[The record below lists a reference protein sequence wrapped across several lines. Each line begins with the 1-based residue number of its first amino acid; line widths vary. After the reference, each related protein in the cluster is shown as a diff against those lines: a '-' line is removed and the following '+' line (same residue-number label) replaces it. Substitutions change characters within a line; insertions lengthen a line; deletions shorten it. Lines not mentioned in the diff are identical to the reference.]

1 MPEMRG
7 NIAEET
13 GNGLPHERLVQVFGR
28 YGKKS
33 QSSQVQIV
41 NKIHGNLT
49 GLAPAQIRGIEQLY
63 RRRLPPDRIITHELA
78 RQLTTLSREINRQIG
93 ILVSRRGEIAF
104 VIVGS
109 HKEILIPGLD
119 NFRAS
124 SARFRGLRLI
134 HTHLDG
140 EPLTTDDLTDLAL
153 LRLDLVCAV
162 DALPEGIPG
171 KSYTAYLIPE
181 NPEGAYWMQLEPAT
195 PAELTLDFL
204 SFIQALEGEFAKKQK
219 TRKVDAADRAILIR
233 VETSPMA
240 DAEYALDELKE
251 LARSCG
257 VEVFDTVLK
266 YRSQRDPKFL
276 LGKGQ
281 LSELVIRALQMG
293 ANLLI
298 FDHELTP
305 AQARSITDFTEIRV
319 IDRTQ
324 VILDIFARRAHSR
337 EGKIQVELAQLQYL
351 LPRLI
356 VKNTAMSRLTGGIGA
371 RGPGETKLEINRR
384 RVRERIHRL
393 EKELK
398 TVQTARDIRRV
409 RRERT
414 GLPVISIVGYT
425 NAGKSTLLNAL
436 TRSDVFT
443 EDLLFATLDPKSS
456 RLRFPR
462 EREAVITDTVGFI
475 RDLPKELFTAFR
487 ATLNELN
494 DADVLLHVIDISN
507 PNYENHIQAVELI
520 LQELDI
526 AAKPTLRVFN
536 KEDRFHDKAQ
546 LTALCR
552 RFEAT
557 AISALHPETLGELM
571 EKLYAY
577 MTPLYQPPSI

>member
-1 MPEMRG
+1 
-7 NIAEET
+7 
-13 GNGLPHERLVQVFGR
+13 
-28 YGKKS
+28 
-33 QSSQVQIV
+33 V
-41 NKIHGNLT
+41 NKINGNLT
-49 GLAPAQIRGIEQLY
+49 GLAPSQIRGIEQLY
-63 RRRLPPDRIITHELA
+63 RRRVPPDLIITHELA

-109 HKEILIPGLD
+109 HKDILIPSLD
-119 NFRAS
+119 DFRS
-124 SARFRGLRLI
+124 SSTRFKGLRLI

-162 DALPEGIPG
+162 DTLPDGLPG
-171 KSYTAYLIPE
+171 KAYTAHLIPE
-181 NPEGAYWMQLEPAT
+181 NPEGTYWMQLSSAP

-204 SFIQALEGEFAKKQK
+204 SFIQALEGEFTKKQK
-219 TRKVDAADRAILIR
+219 TRKVDATDRAILVR
-233 VETSPMA
+233 VETNPLA
-240 DAEYALDELKE
+240 DVAYALDELKE

-266 YRSQRDPKFL
+266 HRGQRDPKFL

-281 LSELVIRALQMG
+281 LSDLVIRALRMG

-305 AQARSITDFTEIRV
+305 AQIRSITDFTEIRV

-356 VKNTAMSRLTGGIGA
+356 MKNTAMSRLTGGIGA

-384 RVRERIHRL
+384 RVRDRINRL
-393 EKELK
+393 EKEMK
-398 TVQTARDIRRV
+398 TVQTARNVRRV

-462 EREAVITDTVGFI
+462 DREAVITDTVGFI
-475 RDLPKELFTAFR
+475 RDLPKELFAAFR
-487 ATLNELN
+487 ATLDELHE
-494 DADVLLHVIDISN
+494 ADVLLHVIDISN
-507 PNYENHIQAVELI
+507 PNFENHIQAVELI

-526 AAKPTLRVFN
+526 AGKPTLRVFN
-536 KEDRFHDKAQ
+536 KEDRFPDKTQ
-546 LTALCR
+546 LKALCR
-552 RFEAT
+552 RFDAT

>member
-1 MPEMRG
+1 
-7 NIAEET
+7 
-13 GNGLPHERLVQVFGR
+13 
-28 YGKKS
+28 
-33 QSSQVQIV
+33 V
-41 NKIHGNLT
+41 NKINGNLT
-49 GLAPAQIRGIEQLY
+49 GLAPSQIRGIEQLY
-63 RRRLPPDRIITHELA
+63 RRRVPPDLIITHELA

-93 ILVSRRGEIAF
+93 ILISRRGEIAF

-109 HKEILIPGLD
+109 HKDILIPGLND
-119 NFRAS
+119 FRS
-124 SARFRGLRLI
+124 SSTRFKGLRLI

-162 DALPEGIPG
+162 DTLPDGLPG
-171 KSYTAYLIPE
+171 KAYTAHLIPE
-181 NPEGAYWMQLEPAT
+181 NPEGQYWMQLSPSP

-204 SFIQALEGEFAKKQK
+204 SFIQALEGEFTKKQK
-219 TRKVDAADRAILIR
+219 TRKVDAADRAILVR
-233 VETSPMA
+233 VETNPLA
-240 DAEYALDELKE
+240 DVAYALDELNE

-257 VEVFDTVLK
+257 VVVFDTVLK
-266 YRSQRDPKFL
+266 HRGQRDPKFL

-281 LSELVIRALQMG
+281 LSDLVIRALQMG

-298 FDHELTP
+298 FDHELTA
-305 AQARSITDFTEIRV
+305 AQIRSITDFAEIRV

-356 VKNTAMSRLTGGIGA
+356 MKNTAMSRLTGGIGA

-384 RVRERIHRL
+384 RVRDRINRL
-393 EKELK
+393 EKEMK
-398 TVQTARDIRRV
+398 TVQTARNVRRV

-436 TRSDVFT
+436 TQSDVFT

-462 EREAVITDTVGFI
+462 DREAVITDTVGFI
-475 RDLPKELFTAFR
+475 RDLPKELFAAFR
-487 ATLNELN
+487 ATLDELHE
-494 DADVLLHVIDISN
+494 ADVLLHVIDISN
-507 PNYENHIQAVELI
+507 PNFENHIQAVELI

-526 AAKPTLRVFN
+526 AGKPTLRVFN
-536 KEDRFHDKAQ
+536 KEDRFPDKTQ
-546 LTALCR
+546 LKALCR
-552 RFEAT
+552 RFDAT

>member
-1 MPEMRG
+1 M
-7 NIAEET
+7 
-13 GNGLPHERLVQVFGR
+13 
-28 YGKKS
+28 
-33 QSSQVQIV
+33 

-49 GLAPAQIRGIEQLY
+49 GLAPSQIRGIEQLY
-63 RRRLPPDRIITHELA
+63 RRRVPPDLIVTHELA

-93 ILVSRRGEIAF
+93 ILISRRGEIAF

-109 HKEILIPGLD
+109 HKDILIPSLD
-119 NFRAS
+119 NFRS
-124 SARFRGLRLI
+124 SSTRFKGLRLI

-162 DALPEGIPG
+162 DTLPDGIPG
-171 KSYTAYLIPE
+171 KAYAAHLIPE
-181 NPEGAYWMQLEPAT
+181 NPEGVYWMQLPPAP

-204 SFIQALEGEFAKKQK
+204 SFIQALEGEFTKKQK
-219 TRKVDAADRAILIR
+219 TRKVDATDRAILVR
-233 VETSPMA
+233 VETNPLA
-240 DAEYALDELKE
+240 DVDYALDELKE

-266 YRSQRDPKFL
+266 YRAQRDPKFL

-281 LSELVIRALQMG
+281 LSDLVIRALQMG
-293 ANLLI
+293 ANLLV

-305 AQARSITDFTEIRV
+305 AQVRSITDFTEIRV

-356 VKNTAMSRLTGGIGA
+356 MKNTAMSRLTGGIGA

-384 RVRERIHRL
+384 RVRDRINRL
-393 EKELK
+393 EKEMK
-398 TVQTARDIRRV
+398 TVQTARNVRRV

-414 GLPVISIVGYT
+414 GLPVIAIVGYT

-462 EREAVITDTVGFI
+462 DREAVITDTVGFI
-475 RDLPKELFTAFR
+475 RDLPKELFAAFR
-487 ATLNELN
+487 ATLDELN
-494 DADVLLHVIDISN
+494 EADVLLHVIDISN
-507 PNYENHIQAVELI
+507 PNFENHIQAVELI

-526 AAKPTLRVFN
+526 AGKPTLRVFN
-536 KEDRFHDKAQ
+536 KEDRFPDKTQ
-546 LTALCR
+546 LKALCR